1 MDVKILMPK
10 VNPKSFIEGYL
21 HKMGIEYPQSYM
33 NVTRCHLEEPNRYL
47 NIDAATH
54 RLNQAIGNGE
64 RIGIIQDCDVDGV
77 CSAVIA
83 YQFLDLMMAER
94 PTVFFHTGKQHGI
107 GDLLPQIL
115 SANLD
120 LLIVPDAGTNDVDA
134 CRELRANSV
143 DVIIA
148 DHHEIEKEN
157 PYAIVVNCMQGD
169 TNHAASGTTVMAK
182 IVDRYGERYLGG
194 RRFNFEDLVALSLL
208 SDSRSM
214 LSIENRAY
222 LNLGFGGCGKNE
234 I

>member
-10 VNPKSFIEGYL
+10 VNPKSFIDDYL
-21 HKMGIEYPQSYM
+21 QKMGIEYPQSYM
-33 NVTRCHLEEPNRYL
+33 NVTRCHLEEPSQYL
-47 NIDAATH
+47 NIDEATR
-54 RLNQAIGNGE
+54 RLNQAIKNSE
-64 RIGIIQDCDVDGV
+64 RVGIVHDSDCDGI

-83 YQFLDLMMAER
+83 YQFLDLMMAEK
-94 PTVFFHTGKQHGI
+94 PIVFFHTGKQHGI
-107 GDLLPQIL
+107 GDLMPQIL

-120 LLIVPDAGTNDVDA
+120 LLIVPDAGSNDVDA
-134 CRELRANSV
+134 CCELRANRI
-143 DVIIA
+143 DVVIA

-182 IVDRYGERYLGG
+182 IIDRYDERYLSG
-194 RRFNFEDLVALSLL
+194 RRFAFEDMVALSLL

-222 LNLGFGGCGKNE
+222 LNLGFRGGEK
-234 I
+234 

>member
-10 VNPKSFIEGYL
+10 VNRESFIDDYL
-21 HKMGIEYPQSYM
+21 QKMGIEYPQSYM

-47 NIDAATH
+47 NIDMATH
-54 RLNQAIGNGE
+54 RLNMAISNSE
-64 RIGIIQDCDVDGV
+64 RVGIIQDCDVDGL

-83 YQFLDLMMAER
+83 YQFLSSMMADK

-107 GDLLPQIL
+107 GDLMTQIL
-115 SANLD
+115 NANLD
-120 LLIVPDAGTNDVDA
+120 LLIVPDAGSNDVDA
-134 CRELRANSV
+134 CYELRANGV

-169 TNHAASGTTVMAK
+169 TNHAASGTTVMVK
-182 IVDRYGERYLGG
+182 IIDRYGERYLGG
-194 RRFNFEDLVALSLL
+194 RRFNFDDMVALSLL

-222 LNLGFGGCGKNE
+222 LNLGFGGWEK
-234 I
+234 

>member
-1 MDVKILMPK
+1 MDVKILMPE
-10 VNPKSFIEGYL
+10 VNPKSFIDDYL
-21 HKMGIEYPQSYM
+21 HKMGIEYPRSYM
-33 NVTRCHLEEPNRYL
+33 DAKAKDIEEPNRYL

-54 RLNQAIGNGE
+54 RLKQAIDNHE
-64 RIGIIQDCDVDGV
+64 RVGIIQDCDVDGV

-83 YQFLDLMMAER
+83 YQFLDSMIAEK
-94 PTVFFHTGKQHGI
+94 PVVFFHIGKQHGI
-107 GDLLPQIL
+107 GDLMLQIL
-115 SANLD
+115 NANLD

-134 CRELRANSV
+134 CRELRANGV

-148 DHHEIEKEN
+148 DHHEIEKKN

-182 IVDRYGERYLGG
+182 IVDRYSERYLGG
-194 RRFNFEDLVALSLL
+194 RRFDFNDMVALSLL

-222 LNLGFGGCGKNE
+222 LNLGFGGCKK
-234 I
+234 